1 MLHENEAR
9 KRRVRA
15 KRATDSTMK
24 LRRSQRLAAKE
35 EDNYIDMVS
44 KAIKAKAASFDVSK
58 ATESLSRALDATGLT
73 DNPAKPCDDIAALVA
88 VALACGADAQDA
100 ASIADDNSTPANA
113 PPTDDNA
120 NDDQADGSG
129 DADSGAAA
137 DGVVAPPSP

>member
-1 MLHENEAR
+1 
-9 KRRVRA
+9 
-15 KRATDSTMK
+15 
-24 LRRSQRLAAKE
+24 
-35 EDNYIDMVS
+35 MVS